1 MPSAYVNVIRAQGQV
16 LVAACDEGILGKT
29 LTDGKIRFEVKSS
42 FYKGNKMDVDR
53 ALELIGNCTIANL
66 VGTEIV
72 EKAID
77 AGLVHPQAIL
87 KICGVPHAQIVK
99 L

>member
-1 MPSAYVNVIRAQGQV
+1 MPGAYVNVIRSQGQV

-29 LTDGKIRFEVKSS
+29 LVDGKVRFEVKSS
-42 FYKGNKMDVDR
+42 FYKGNRMDVDR
-53 ALELIGNCTIANL
+53 ALELIGGCTIANL
-66 VGTEIV
+66 VGKEIV
-72 EKAID
+72 EKAVE

-87 KICGVPHAQIVK
+87 RICGVPHAQIVK